1 MPFLTSQ
8 FIGDMV
14 GTAKRDALT
23 PAGTVFNQ
31 YVATCDAR
39 VVAACRQGGYTV
51 DPAAPPTGDAL
62 EILRSA
68 SLYCYVKMANL
79 LRKDIVFPDSIL
91 DTLIDP
97 ANIASGLL
105 PIPGLV
111 PNQLGAAGGSQISA
125 GTPGGDITVT
135 NDRVFTRSTLG
146 GF

>member
-1 MPFLTSQ
+1 MPLLTSQ

-39 VVAACRQGGYTV
+39 VVAACKQAGYTI
-51 DPAAPPTGDAL
+51 DLANPPTGDAL
-62 EILRSA
+62 EVLRSA
-68 SLYCYVKMANL
+68 ALYCYVKMANL
-79 LRKDIVFPDSIL
+79 LRKDIVFPQGIL

-97 ANIASGLL
+97 ENIASGVL
-105 PIPGLV
+105 PIPGLS
-111 PNQLGAAGGSQISA
+111 PSQLGGAGGSQITA
-125 GTPGGDITVT
+125 GTPGTSLT
-135 NDRVFTRSTLG
+135 TSDRVFTRSTLG